1 MLEVKV
7 SLVPYGDRS
16 KERTIETLIIYNDG
30 TGSSDYGNY
39 VVKYKDKV
47 VAEVKKHYRPYGA
60 LELLRR
66 ALNEYL
72 L

>member
-1 MLEVKV
+1 MLEIKV
-7 SLVPYGDRS
+7 NLIPYGDRS
-16 KERTIETLIIYNDG
+16 LERTIESLIIYNDG
-30 TGSSDYGNY
+30 TGRADYGNY
-39 VVKYKDKV
+39 VVKYKGKE
-47 VAEVKKHYRPYGA
+47 VATVKNHYRPLGS